1 MLRNQFYR
9 NTIPRYLE
17 KLDSSE
23 TGSGIASKTGSLN
36 AVRNDVAI
44 VAGKSGPMV
53 ISIFTYE
60 NDDKSWTADNQAE
73 MMIARLAK
81 EIVEAWS
88 PQGLDG
94 KTLIPGLGLPA
105 SGAGVVSGASK

>member
-1 MLRNQFYR
+1 
-9 NTIPRYLE
+9 
-17 KLDSSE
+17 
-23 TGSGIASKTGSLN
+23 
-36 AVRNDVAI
+36 
-44 VAGKSGPMV
+44 MV

-60 NDDKSWTADNQAE
+60 NDDKSWTADNAAE

-94 KTLIPGLGLPA
+94 KALVPGLGLSA
-105 SGAGVVSGASK
+105 AAAGTASGASK

>member
-1 MLRNQFYR
+1 
-9 NTIPRYLE
+9 
-17 KLDSSE
+17 
-23 TGSGIASKTGSLN
+23 
-36 AVRNDVAI
+36 
-44 VAGKSGPMV
+44 
-53 ISIFTYE
+53 
-60 NDDKSWTADNQAE
+60 